1 MRLSNSF
8 LYILLCLPALT
19 RSQSAQEVLTAE
31 KVMGMVRKNHPVAK
45 QAALQIEKAAA
56 DLLSA
61 KGGFDPVFD
70 MDAGRKTFDGKNYY
84 YHTHPELQFPT
95 AAAVTIKT
103 GLENNGGDNLFSEN
117 TKGRSSYIGI
127 ELPLGNGL
135 LIDKRRAALQQAKI
149 LRNQS
154 EQEKRKTLNNLLLDA
169 YSAYWQWAGAYQL
182 YQIYAGFVDNAANR
196 LRLVK
201 NAWTN
206 GDRSV
211 MDTVETFT
219 QLQQYGLQQ
228 SEAQLKLNNA
238 CLELSNY
245 LWLPGDSAYLLPT
258 NAIPDTTGFTSII
271 DIPVLEELITQ
282 SLLQNPTLQSAALK
296 INNMETERRL
306 KFQELLPYVSI
317 KANIL
322 NKDYQL
328 FKNWDAG
335 FIENNYKWG
344 VSFHMP
350 LLRRQGRG
358 EYKKA
363 QLKVKESQIELAGK
377 RWQTETKIR
386 YYYNEHTQLLQQ
398 LKLTK
403 QIQANYLLLL
413 RNEELKFAQGESNLF
428 MINTRENKLLELLE
442 KQVSLRV
449 KHLIVNYKLTWAAG
463 LLQ

>member
-8 LYILLCLPALT
+8 LYILLCLPAST
-19 RSQSAQEVLTAE
+19 RSQSAQEVLTVE
-31 KVMGMVRKNHPVAK
+31 KVMDMVRKNHPIAK
-45 QAALQIEKAAA
+45 QASLQIEKAAA

-70 MDAGRKTFDGKNYY
+70 IEAGRKTFDGKNYY
-84 YHTHPELQFPT
+84 YHTNPELQFPT

-103 GLENNGGDNLFSEN
+103 GWENNGGDNLFSEN
-117 TKGRSSYIGI
+117 TKGRSGYFGV

-154 EQEKRKTLNNLLLDA
+154 EQEKRKTLNDLLLDA
-169 YSAYWQWAGAYQL
+169 YSAYWQWAGAYRL
-182 YQIYAGFVDNAANR
+182 YGIYARFVDNTASR

-201 NAWTN
+201 NAWAN

-238 CLELSNY
+238 GIELSNY
-245 LWLPGDSAYLLPT
+245 LWLPGDSAYLLPI
-258 NAIPDTTGFTSII
+258 NAIPDTTGFISFMG
-271 DIPVLEELITQ
+271 IPVLEELITQ

-296 INNMETERRL
+296 INSMEIEKQL
-306 KFQELLPYVSI
+306 KFQGLLPYVSI

-322 NKDYQL
+322 HKDYHFL
-328 FKNWDAG
+328 KNWDAG

-363 QLKVKESQIELAGK
+363 QLKVKESQIELARK

-386 YYYNEHTQLLQQ
+386 YYYNEHTQLQQQ
-398 LKLTK
+398 LQLTK
-403 QIQANYLLLL
+403 QMQANYLLLL
-413 RNEELKFAQGESNLF
+413 HNEELKFAQGESNLF
-428 MINTRENKLLELLE
+428 MINSRENKLLELLE

-449 KHLIVNYKLTWAAG
+449 KHLIANYKLTWAAG

>member
-70 MDAGRKTFDGKNYY
+70 MDASRKTFDGKNYY
-84 YHTHPELQFPT
+84 YHTNPELQFPT

-149 LRNQS
+149 LRNQN
-154 EQEKRKTLNNLLLDA
+154 EQEKRKTLNDLLLDA
-169 YSAYWQWAGAYQL
+169 YSAYWQWAGAYRL

-238 CLELSNY
+238 GLELSNY

-296 INNMETERRL
+296 INNMETERKL

-403 QIQANYLLLL
+403 QMQANYLLLL
-413 RNEELKFAQGESNLF
+413 RNEELKFTQGESSLF
-428 MINTRENKLLELLE
+428 ILNTRENKLLELLE

-449 KHLIVNYKLTWAAG
+449 KHLLVNYKLTWAAG